1 MTRENWEAVLADH
14 GGPDHWFDR
23 LAYAD
28 WLEEQ
33 GEIQEAEAWR
43 WVVTKEIPLSTAD
56 LPESEEPTNKF
67 NPCLRTIVSS
77 LYP

>member
-33 GEIQEAEAWR
+33 RKVQEAEAWR
-43 WVVTKEIPLSTAD
+43 
-56 LPESEEPTNKF
+56 
-67 NPCLRTIVSS
+67 
-77 LYP
+77 